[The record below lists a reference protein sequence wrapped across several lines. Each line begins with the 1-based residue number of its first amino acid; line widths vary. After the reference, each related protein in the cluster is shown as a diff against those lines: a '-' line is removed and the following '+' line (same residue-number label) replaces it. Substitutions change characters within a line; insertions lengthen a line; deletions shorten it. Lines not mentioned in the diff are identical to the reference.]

1 MNKQS
6 LHQRLLQK
14 LSPQQIKLMKLIQL
28 STLELEDKID
38 QEIELNPAL
47 ENKNDAEDLQDYN
60 IDSSNDIKDEDTQ
73 HEKRDVDIDQYISD
87 DEIPSYKLYSNNS
100 NYADQEVKEIP
111 FSGGESLFDLLKKQL
126 GEHKLTDKKS
136 DIGNFV
142 IGCINDDG
150 YLTRDAQ
157 AISDDLIFSKNLIC
171 SLGEIHDVLE
181 IVQSFDPPGIGAI
194 DLRECLVLQLKRKEQ
209 KEDVKRA
216 ILILERKF
224 IEFTNKHYS
233 KICDSLKINLDQLK
247 LAIKEIEK
255 LNPKPGGGV
264 DSTKYVQRI
273 TPDFSIQIED
283 EQVNFTLNSRNA
295 PSLRINKEFSNLLL
309 LNKEK
314 KGDISKSQK
323 EALLF
328 TKQKLDSARWFI
340 NAIYQRQQTLILTMS
355 TILEIQKDY
364 FLFVDEKD
372 LKPMILKDVAE
383 KTNLDISTI
392 SRVVNSKY
400 VETPYGTFSLRHF
413 FSESIARSDGESISV
428 KEVKNIITEL
438 IKSENTEKPLNDQKL
453 VDELNK
459 KGYKIARRTVAKYR
473 EQMNF
478 PVARLRKKIS

>member
-6 LHQRLLQK
+6 LNQKLLQK

-28 STLELEDKID
+28 STLELEDRID

-47 ENKNDAEDLQDYN
+47 ENKNLEESEQYDFE
-60 IDSSNDIKDEDTQ
+60 SKNDIKDEEDMY
-73 HEKRDVDIDQYISD
+73 ENRDIDIDQYISD
-87 DEIPSYKLYSNNS
+87 DEIPAYKLYSTNNH
-100 NYADQEVKEIP
+100 YADQEIKEIP
-111 FSGGESLFDLLKKQL
+111 FSGGESLFQILQKQL
-126 GEHKLTDKKS
+126 GEHKLNDKKRE
-136 DIGNFV
+136 IGNYI

-150 YLTRDAQ
+150 YLTRDNQ
-157 AISDDLIFSKNLIC
+157 AISDDLIFSRNLTC
-171 SLGEIHDVLE
+171 DLEEIQEVLN
-181 IVQSFDPPGIGAI
+181 IVHSFDPPGIGAK
-194 DLRECLVLQLKRKEQ
+194 DLQECLILQLKRKEQ
-209 KEDVKRA
+209 RKEVNHA
-216 ILILERKF
+216 ISILERKF

-233 KICDSLKINLDQLK
+233 KICDSLKITIDELK

-255 LNPKPGGGV
+255 LNPKPGGGM
-264 DSTKYVQRI
+264 DSSKYIQRI
-273 TPDFSIQIED
+273 TPDFSIHVED
-283 EQVNFTLNSRNA
+283 EKVHFTLNSRNA
-295 PSLRINKEFSNLLL
+295 PSLRINKEFTNLLL
-309 LNKEK
+309 LHKEK

-323 EALLF
+323 DALLF

-364 FLFVDEKD
+364 FLFGDEKD

-413 FSESIARSDGESISV
+413 FSESISKSDGENISV
-428 KEVKNIITEL
+428 KEVKKIITDL
-438 IKSENTEKPLNDQKL
+438 IKNENTEKPLNDQKL

-459 KGYKIARRTVAKYR
+459 KGYKIARRTVSKYR
-473 EQMNF
+473 EQMHI

>member
-6 LHQRLLQK
+6 LNQKLLQK

-28 STLELEDKID
+28 STLELENRID
-38 QEIELNPAL
+38 QEIEINPAL
-47 ENKNDAEDLQDYN
+47 ENKNEVDELDDYDY
-60 IDSSNDIKDEDTQ
+60 DSKSEPNDEDNLY
-73 HEKRDVDIDQYISD
+73 ESRDADLDQYISD
-87 DEIPSYKLYSNNS
+87 DEIPQYKLYSQNS
-100 NYADQEVKEIP
+100 GYLDQEVKEIP
-111 FSGGESLFDLLKKQL
+111 FSGGESLFESLQKQL
-126 GEHKLTDKKS
+126 GEHKLNDK
-136 DIGNFV
+136 DYEIGNFI

-150 YLTRDAQ
+150 YLTRDTQ
-157 AISDDLIFSKNLIC
+157 AIADDLVFSKNLVC
-171 SLGEIHDVLE
+171 TLNEIQQVLD
-181 IVQSFDPPGIGAI
+181 IVQTFDPPGIGAI
-194 DLRECLVLQLKRKEQ
+194 DLKECLMIQLNRKEKTENVERAILVLQK
-209 KEDVKRA
+209 
-216 ILILERKF
+216 KF
-224 IEFTNKHYS
+224 IEFTNKHFS
-233 KICDSLKINLDQLK
+233 KICDSLKFNTNQLK
-247 LAIKEIEK
+247 SAISEIEK

-264 DSTKYVQRI
+264 DTAKYIQRI
-273 TPDFSIQIED
+273 IPDFTIQIED
-283 EQVNFTLNSRNA
+283 EKVAFTLNARNA
-295 PSLRINKEFSNLLL
+295 PSLRINKDFSDLLL

-314 KGDISKSQK
+314 KGNISKSQK

-355 TILEIQKDY
+355 TILDIQKEY
-364 FLFVDEKD
+364 FLFGDESD

-400 VETPYGTFSLRHF
+400 VDTPYGTFSLRHF
-413 FSESIARSDGESISV
+413 FSESIAKSDGENISV
-428 KEVKNIITEL
+428 KEVKNIITDL
-438 IKSENTEKPLNDQKL
+438 IKSEDSQKPLNDQKL

>member
-6 LHQRLLQK
+6 LNQKLLQK

-28 STLELEDKID
+28 STLELEDRID

-47 ENKNDAEDLQDYN
+47 ENKNLEESEEYN
-60 IDSSNDIKDEDTQ
+60 LESNNEEKDDENIYENRDI
-73 HEKRDVDIDQYISD
+73 DIDQYISD
-87 DEIPSYKLYSNNS
+87 DEIPAYKLYSNN
-100 NYADQEVKEIP
+100 NHYADQEIKEIP
-111 FSGGESLFDLLKKQL
+111 FSGGESLFQILQKQL
-126 GEHKLTDKKS
+126 GEHKLNDKKS
-136 DIGNFV
+136 EIGNYI

-150 YLTRDAQ
+150 YLTRDNQ
-157 AISDDLIFSKNLIC
+157 AISDDLIFSRNLNC
-171 SLGEIHDVLE
+171 NLEEIQEVVE
-181 IVQSFDPPGIGAI
+181 IVHSFDPPGIGAK
-194 DLRECLVLQLKRKEQ
+194 DLQECLVLQLKRKKK
-209 KEDVKRA
+209 KEEVQRA
-216 ILILERKF
+216 IVILERKF
-224 IEFTNKHYS
+224 LEFTNKHYS
-233 KICDSLKINLDQLK
+233 KICDSLKITIDELK

-255 LNPKPGGGV
+255 LNPKPGGGM
-264 DSTKYVQRI
+264 DSSKYIQRI
-273 TPDFSIQIED
+273 IPDFSIQVE
-283 EQVNFTLNSRNA
+283 EEKVHFTLNSRNA

-309 LNKEK
+309 LHKEK

-323 EALLF
+323 DALLF

-355 TILEIQKDY
+355 TILEIQQDY
-364 FLFVDEKD
+364 FLFGDEKD

-413 FSESIARSDGESISV
+413 FSESIAKSDGENISV
-428 KEVKNIITEL
+428 KEVKNIITDL
-438 IKSENTEKPLNDQKL
+438 IKNENVEKPLNDQKL

-473 EQMNF
+473 EQMYI

>member
-6 LHQRLLQK
+6 LNQKLLQK

-28 STLELEDKID
+28 STLELEDRID

-47 ENKNDAEDLQDYN
+47 EDKKEVEESLDFDTNNKNQEENDY
-60 IDSSNDIKDEDTQ
+60 
-73 HEKRDVDIDQYISD
+73 EKRDIDIDQYISD
-87 DEIPSYKLYSNNS
+87 DEIPAYKIYSNNTH
-100 NYADQEVKEIP
+100 YADQQVKEIP
-111 FSGGESLFDLLKKQL
+111 FSGGESLFEILTKQL
-126 GEHKLTDKKS
+126 GEHKLSEKKET
-136 DIGNFV
+136 IGRFI

-150 YLTRDAQ
+150 YLTRDIQ
-157 AISDDLIFSKNLIC
+157 SISDDLIFSRNINC
-171 SLGEIHDVLE
+171 SFKEVEEVLK
-181 IVQSFDPPGIGAI
+181 IVHSFDPSGIGAR
-194 DLRECLVLQLKRKEQ
+194 DLRECLILQLNRKENT
-209 KEDVKRA
+209 EDINRA
-216 ILILERKF
+216 ILMLEKKF
-224 IEFTNKHYS
+224 SEFTNKHYQ
-233 KICDSLKINLDQLK
+233 KICDSLKITMEQLK

-264 DSTKYVQRI
+264 DTNKYIQRI
-273 TPDFSIQIED
+273 TPDFSIHIED
-283 EQVNFTLNSRNA
+283 EKVQFTLNARNA
-295 PSLRINKEFSNLLL
+295 PSLRINKDFANLLL

-355 TILEIQKDY
+355 TILDIQKEY
-364 FLFVDEKD
+364 FLFGDEKD

-400 VETPYGTFSLRHF
+400 VETPYGTFSLKHF
-413 FSESIARSDGESISV
+413 FSESIAKSDGENISV
-428 KEVKNIITEL
+428 KEVKNIIKEL
-438 IKSENTEKPLNDQKL
+438 IGNEDPEKPHNDQKL

-459 KGYKIARRTVAKYR
+459 RGYKIARRTVAKYR

-478 PVARLRKKIS
+478 PVARLRKKIN

>member
-6 LHQRLLQK
+6 LNQKLLQK

-28 STLELEDKID
+28 STLELENRID

-47 ENKNDAEDLQDYN
+47 ENKNELDEFNDYN
-60 IDSSNDIKDEDTQ
+60 LDSKPEPDNDENLY
-73 HEKRDVDIDQYISD
+73 ESRDADLDQYISD
-87 DEIPSYKLYSNNS
+87 DEIPQYKLYSQNS
-100 NYADQEVKEIP
+100 GYSDQEVKEIP
-111 FSGGESLFDLLKKQL
+111 FSGGESLFDTLQKQL
-126 GEHKLTDKKS
+126 GEHKLNDKETE
-136 DIGNFV
+136 IGNFI

-150 YLTRDAQ
+150 YLTRDTQ
-157 AISDDLIFSKNLIC
+157 AIADDLVFSKNLIC
-171 SLGEIHDVLE
+171 TVEEIKKILE
-181 IVQSFDPPGIGAI
+181 IVQTFDPPGIGA
-194 DLRECLVLQLKRKEQ
+194 LNLKECLIIQLNRKQKTEHIERAIVILKRK
-209 KEDVKRA
+209 
-216 ILILERKF
+216 F
-224 IEFTNKHYS
+224 FEFTNKHYS
-233 KICDSLKINLDQLK
+233 KICDSLSLSIEQLK
-247 LAIKEIEK
+247 SAINEIEK
-255 LNPKPGGGV
+255 LNPKPGGGI
-264 DSTKYVQRI
+264 DSGKYIQRI
-273 TPDFSIQIED
+273 IPDFTVQVED
-283 EQVNFTLNSRNA
+283 EKVNFTLNARNA
-295 PSLRINKEFSNLLL
+295 PSLRVNKEFSDLIL

-340 NAIYQRQQTLILTMS
+340 NAIFQRQQTLILTMS
-355 TILEIQKDY
+355 TILEIQKEY
-364 FLFVDEKD
+364 FLFGDESD

-400 VETPYGTFSLRHF
+400 VDTPYGTFSLRHF
-413 FSESIARSDGESISV
+413 FSESIAKSDGENISV

-438 IKSENTEKPLNDQKL
+438 IKNEDSQKPLNDQKL

>member
-1 MNKQS
+1 MSKQS
-6 LHQRLLQK
+6 LHQKLLQK

-28 STLELEDKID
+28 STLELEDRID

-47 ENKNDAEDLQDYN
+47 ENNKMEESKDYDFEDN
-60 IDSSNDIKDEDTQ
+60 NEKEFEDSPYENRDI
-73 HEKRDVDIDQYISD
+73 DIDQYISD
-87 DEIPSYKLYSNNS
+87 DEIPAYKLYSNN
-100 NYADQEVKEIP
+100 NHYADQEFKEIP
-111 FSGGESLFDLLKKQL
+111 FSGGESLFEILKKQL
-126 GEHKLTDKKS
+126 GEHKLNDKKS
-136 DIGNFV
+136 EIGYYI

-150 YLTRDAQ
+150 YLTRDNQ
-157 AISDDLIFSKNLIC
+157 AISDDLIFTRNMNCTLE
-171 SLGEIHDVLE
+171 EIQEVVD
-181 IVQSFDPPGIGAI
+181 IVHTFDPPGIGAKNLKESLI
-194 DLRECLVLQLKRKEQ
+194 LQLKRKQ
-209 KEDVKRA
+209 KNDEIDDA
-216 ILILERKF
+216 ISILERKF

-233 KICDSLKINLDQLK
+233 KICDSLKITTEQLK

-264 DSTKYVQRI
+264 DSTKYIQRI
-273 TPDFSIQIED
+273 TPDFSIHVED
-283 EQVNFTLNSRNA
+283 DHVQFTLNSRNA

-309 LNKEK
+309 LHKEK
-314 KGDISKSQK
+314 KGDVSKSQK

-355 TILEIQKDY
+355 TILDIQREY
-364 FLFVDEKD
+364 FLYGDEKD

-413 FSESIARSDGESISV
+413 FSESIAKSDGENISV
-428 KEVKNIITEL
+428 KEVKKIITDL
-438 IKSENTEKPLNDQKL
+438 IQNENPEKPLNDQKL

-473 EQMNF
+473 EQMHF